1 MAEMLPET
9 LPETLHIQICYAEPA
24 YQLLRDLDVAAGT
37 TLQEALM
44 QSGILREVSAI
55 DLTACKVGIFG
66 KVKAP
71 ETVLRQY
78 DRIEIYRPLIADPKE
93 SRRTRAE
100 RKQPGNKIA
109 G

>member
-1 MAEMLPET
+1 MADL
-9 LPETLHIQICYAEPA
+9 LHIQICYAEPD
-24 YQLLRDLDVAAGT
+24 YQLLRDLDVAVGT
-37 TLQEALM
+37 TLQEALL

-71 ETVLRQY
+71 ETVLRQF

-100 RKQPGNKIA
+100 RKQSGEQSSPSDPSK
-109 G
+109 